1 MEPPIINGILSDG
14 VSGLF
19 VVKRSVR
26 SKDVVSVPS
35 EQDILITYSEAV
47 LTSIL
52 ALSDK
57 IREASENESTSY
69 KMKNKQKNHSVGTI
83 LKHHRKHIE
92 TETKLIPLTRIHLL
106 THFHWVRTPACRI
119 YIVLILT

>member
-1 MEPPIINGILSDG
+1 MEAPIISGRGILSDG

-47 LTSIL
+47 LTSIF
-52 ALSDK
+52 ALPDK

-69 KMKNKQKNHSVGTI
+69 KMKNKHK
-83 LKHHRKHIE
+83 
-92 TETKLIPLTRIHLL
+92 IPQCRNN
-106 THFHWVRTPACRI
+106 FKTP
-119 YIVLILT
+119 

>member
-1 MEPPIINGILSDG
+1 MEAPIISGRGILSDG

-19 VVKRSVR
+19 VVIRSVR

-52 ALSDK
+52 ALPDK
-57 IREASENESTSY
+57 IREASENESTS
-69 KMKNKQKNHSVGTI
+69 
-83 LKHHRKHIE
+83 
-92 TETKLIPLTRIHLL
+92 
-106 THFHWVRTPACRI
+106 
-119 YIVLILT
+119 

>member
-1 MEPPIINGILSDG
+1 MEAPIISGRGILSDG

-19 VVKRSVR
+19 VVIRSVR

-52 ALSDK
+52 ALLDK

-69 KMKNKQKNHSVGTI
+69 KMKNKHK
-83 LKHHRKHIE
+83 
-92 TETKLIPLTRIHLL
+92 IPQCRNNSK
-106 THFHWVRTPACRI
+106 TP
-119 YIVLILT
+119 